1 MQAKDMMTT
10 NVITVLPETPV
21 QEIAQLM
28 QQHRISGVP
37 VVDRNGKVFGLVS
50 EGDLMRRIAD
60 EDRHRSWWLSLF
72 HSKYENAED
81 FAKARGRYARDVAT
95 RNVISVKEETPA
107 GEIARLLESRQIK
120 RVLVMRGD
128 KLLGIVSRG
137 DLLRGLASA
146 ESELPSVAADDQAL
160 RAAVEKA
167 LKEVPGLDVAYIGVN
182 VKDGVAEIWGIANSP
197 DYARAARVAGES
209 VPGVKEARVQLGQ
222 VPPWAWGT

>member
-1 MQAKDMMTT
+1 MQAKDIMTT
-10 NVITVLPETPV
+10 DVVTVSPDTPV
-21 QEIAQLM
+21 QQIAQVM

-37 VVDRNGKVFGLVS
+37 VIGGDGKVFGIVS

-60 EDRHRSWWLSLF
+60 EDQHRSWWLSLF
-72 HSKYENAED
+72 HSKYEGPDD

-95 RNVISVKEETPA
+95 RNVISVAEETPA

-120 RVLVMRGD
+120 RVLVLRGD
-128 KLLGIVSRG
+128 RLVGIVSRG

-146 ESELPSVAADDQAL
+146 ENVLPPVAQDDQAL
-160 RAAVEKA
+160 REAVEKA
-167 LKEVPGLDVAYIGVN
+167 LKDVPGLDAAFIGVN
-182 VKDGVAEIWGIANSP
+182 VRNGVAEIWGIAHST
-197 DYARAARVAGES
+197 DYVRAARVAAES